1 MNLYRQKSFVKT
13 ALFVL
18 ATVLVAASLWYSNII
33 VEKIR
38 KEERKKVQL
47 WSLAIQNK
55 AELVDYTS
63 ALFTLLR
70 AEEEKKVKHWL
81 GATNALVNANTDTD
95 LGFVSSIISDNTTI
109 PIVVLSAENE
119 IVASHN
125 LDSENPTDADL
136 QRELAEMK
144 KSHSPLAFEY
154 LDNKKQY
161 LYYRDSK
168 IVRELES
175 VLSNLINSFISE
187 TVINSASVPVLFTDS
202 TFTEA
207 IAFGNLDSAS
217 LATPNALAE
226 TVLDLKEANEPI
238 AVSLSGKQ
246 HYILFKDSFLL
257 TQLQYFPY
265 VQLITVAIFLLI
277 AYLMF
282 SSFRK
287 AEQNQVWVGMAKE
300 TAHQLGTPLSSLL
313 AWSSVIESGAF
324 DQSMVV
330 ELKKDVARLDTITQ
344 RFSKI
349 GSAPELELLHVNDVV
364 ENVVNYLEKRIP
376 KRAFIE
382 TNLEVNELILVNAP
396 LLEWVFENL
405 IKNAVDAMKGEGTI
419 KIESSQRGNELFI
432 DVKDS
437 GSGIPRKEFKGV
449 FQPGFTT
456 KKRGWG
462 LGLSLCKRIVEKYH
476 NGRIFV
482 KSSELGKGTVFR
494 IVLEKQSL

>member
-1 MNLYRQKSFVKT
+1 MNLYRQKSFIKI

-18 ATVLVAASLWYSNII
+18 AALLVAASLWYSNVI

-38 KEERKKVQL
+38 KEERKKVEL

-55 AELVDYTS
+55 ARLVDYTS

-70 AEEEKKVKHWL
+70 TEEQKKVKHWL
-81 GATNALVNANTDTD
+81 GATNVLVNANTETD
-95 LGFVSSIISDNTTI
+95 LGFISSIISDNTTI
-109 PIVVLSAENE
+109 PIIVLSESNE
-119 IVASHN
+119 IVAWHN
-125 LDSENPTDADL
+125 LDSDNPTEEDL
-136 QRELAEMK
+136 QRELVAMK
-144 KSHSPLAFEY
+144 NSHKPFAFEY
-154 LDNKKQY
+154 LNGKNQY

-175 VLSNLINSFISE
+175 VLSDLINSFISE

-207 IAFGNLDSAS
+207 IAFGNLDSAEIAS
-217 LATPNALAE
+217 PEALKS
-226 TVLDLKEANEPI
+226 TVLDLQSANAPI
-238 AVSLSGKQ
+238 AVSLNGNK
-246 HYILFKDSFLL
+246 HYILYKDSFLL

-265 VQLITVAIFLLI
+265 IQLVTVAIFLII
-277 AYLMF
+277 AYLIF

-324 DQSMVV
+324 DSSMVV

-349 GSAPELELLHVNDVV
+349 GSAPELELLHIGDVI
-364 ENVVNYLEKRIP
+364 ENVVSYLEKRIP
-376 KRAFIE
+376 KKASLV
-382 TNLEVNELILVNAP
+382 TNMDINPLVMVNAP

-405 IKNAVDAMKGEGTI
+405 IKNAVDSMKGEGAI
-419 KIESSQRGNELFI
+419 KIQCSEKNNELFVDI
-432 DVKDS
+432 SDS
-437 GSGIPRKEFKGV
+437 GAGIPRNNFKGV

-476 NGRIFV
+476 KGKIFV
-482 KSSELGKGTVFR
+482 KQSELGKGTTFR
-494 IVLEKQSL
+494 IVLEKQNL